1 MRPIGQPHCIAT
13 VLGCYNVA
21 GNQIEVDYCAWCAK
35 SLDDCRLE
43 RCHLLRHFQPFLS
56 ACAAGRGAPGVNCC
70 PQKGR
75 VVVWTCECL
84 AYFVNFYNVSVKQLR
99 YGVVVWVRLSQGGC
113 HLIAIFFNCLHLEF
127 IDSLVHFR
135 HPHDR

>member
-1 MRPIGQPHCIAT
+1 M
-13 VLGCYNVA
+13 
-21 GNQIEVDYCAWCAK
+21 
-35 SLDDCRLE
+35 
-43 RCHLLRHFQPFLS
+43 
-56 ACAAGRGAPGVNCC
+56 
-70 PQKGR
+70 
-75 VVVWTCECL
+75 VVWTCECL

-135 HPHDR
+135 HPHDRKLFALVALRSCSFHLCEVQCHDIGVWVCLFVA